1 MEKKF
6 RYFIA
11 VPITDLESAHIG
23 HHLRRLREFLDIKQC
38 AAAANTEHS
47 PSTISDMERHR
58 KNPKFCTIQ
67 SYVKALGAEF
77 YAFVP
82 AGFLSADMDLTNS
95 RLIMVQ
101 ISPEEL
107 VKIKKSS

>member
-11 VPITDLESAHIG
+11 VPITDLESNHIG
-23 HHLRRLREFLDIKQC
+23 YHLKRLRDFLNVKQC
-38 AAAANTEHS
+38 AVTEHTVHC
-47 PSTISDMERHR
+47 PSTISDIEGHR
-58 KNPKFCTIQ
+58 KNPKFHTIQ
-67 SYVKALGAEF
+67 NYIKALGAEF

-82 AGFLSADMDLTNS
+82 ADFLSAEMTLTNS
-95 RLIMVQ
+95 HFMVVQ